1 MPVLGRLLCS
11 GVALAARGDA
21 HRVVLAIALALAACA
36 HQPDAPVAPAPEPG
50 DASARL
56 ARENAAL
63 RKRIEMLEDR
73 VLHLEQGGPG
83 DDALEGDA
91 GSHYS
96 LPDGRSLPI
105 VRLNAPSSERARGDR
120 APASAPPRATPRPEP
135 EPERMRPRSRGTT
148 LARAPEP
155 VVDDWAAPEEPESLV
170 PMTAEPSGATGGAE
184 PKSYRLVGAR
194 LVELTQAGGPK
205 PPDRKPEGKKARGVV
220 AEYEAAMSVYRAG
233 ALGDAQ
239 TAFDAFARA
248 HPRHDY
254 ADNALY
260 WKGEAAYDQAHY
272 ADALDAFTEVVERYG
287 GGNKAADALLK
298 IGLCYRELGDDAN
311 ARDVLTQLID
321 AYPGERASDIARV
334 KLAEFGI

>member
-1 MPVLGRLLCS
+1 M
-11 GVALAARGDA
+11 
-21 HRVVLAIALALAACA
+21 LALAACA
-36 HQPDAPVAPAPEPG
+36 HRSAQEGESSSIPD
-50 DASARL
+50 DAAARQ

-63 RKRIEMLEDR
+63 RRRIEMLEDR
-73 VLHLEQGGPG
+73 VLYLEQGGGATKSDG
-83 DDALEGDA
+83 DEV
-91 GSHYS
+91 SSYS
-96 LPDGRSLPI
+96 LPDGRVLPI
-105 VRLNAPSSERARGDR
+105 VKLDAPGSAEPPREVARP
-120 APASAPPRATPRPEP
+120 APAPEP
-135 EPERMRPRSRGTT
+135 EPPRSRARPRSRGTT

-155 VVDDWAAPEEPESLV
+155 SPDLEAGGWDVPEEPRRLD
-170 PMTAEPSGATGGAE
+170 PGATPASSGGE

-205 PPDRKPEGKKARGVV
+205 APDRAPQGKKARGVV
-220 AEYEAAMSVYRAG
+220 AEYEAAMAVYQAG
-233 ALGDAQ
+233 ALGDAEA
-239 TAFDAFARA
+239 AFDAFARA

-272 ADALDAFTEVVERYG
+272 ADALAAFTEVVERYG

-298 IGLCYRELGDDAN
+298 IGLCYRELGDADN